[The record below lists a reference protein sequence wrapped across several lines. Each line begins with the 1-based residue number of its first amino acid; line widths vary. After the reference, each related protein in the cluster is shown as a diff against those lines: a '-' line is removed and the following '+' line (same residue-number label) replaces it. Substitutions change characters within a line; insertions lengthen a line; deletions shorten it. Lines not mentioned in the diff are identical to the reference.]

1 MVNLSLSEK
10 GAACARRGGA
20 YPKSLQ
26 RANLTIGGAPASD
39 MTNPLLGQIPL
50 RGANLAELDAR
61 AREIFRRIVETYL
74 ETGDPVGSRTISR
87 GGVHLSPASIRNTMQ
102 DLTELGLLGAPHVS
116 AGRLP
121 THAGLRLFVDGLLE
135 VGDIAESDRRS
146 IEARLSAHGRSF
158 DAALDEATSILSGLA
173 GGAGVV
179 VTPVRDAGVKHVEFV
194 ALSPD
199 QALAIMVFEDGL
211 VENRLMR
218 RAAGITPAALRE
230 ASNFLNARLSG
241 KTLTDTKIDIA
252 GELNR
257 ARRELDEAAARLIED
272 GLAAWSGGDGA
283 ERALIVRGRANLL
296 GDPNAAADLDRVRM
310 LFDDLEQKEQ
320 LIGLLDDVREAQG
333 VRIFIGAETRLFSLS
348 GSALIAAPY
357 MSGGQKVL
365 GAIGVIGPARLN
377 YARVIPLVDYTARAL
392 GRIMDG

>member
-1 MVNLSLSEK
+1 MTKPFVGQVPPRGASLSE
-10 GAACARRGGA
+10 
-20 YPKSLQ
+20 
-26 RANLTIGGAPASD
+26 
-39 MTNPLLGQIPL
+39 
-50 RGANLAELDAR
+50 LDSR
-61 AREIFRRIVETYL
+61 AREIFRRIVESYL
-74 ETGDPVGSRTISR
+74 ETGDPVGSRTLSR
-87 GGVHLSPASIRNTMQ
+87 GGVHLSAASIRNTMQ

-121 THAGLRLFVDGLLE
+121 THAGLRLFIDGLLE
-135 VGDIAESDRRS
+135 VGDVAEDDRRN
-146 IEARLSAHGRSF
+146 IEARLSAHGRSLE
-158 DAALDEATSILSGLA
+158 DALNEASAILSGLA

-179 VTPVRDAGVKHVEFV
+179 VTPVREAEVKHVEFL
-194 ALSPD
+194 ALGPD

-218 RAAGITPAALRE
+218 RAAGVTPAALQE
-230 ASNFLNARLSG
+230 ASNFLNARLRG
-241 KTLTDTKIDIA
+241 KM
-252 GELNR
+252 LNEVKTEVAAEIEK
-257 ARRELDEAAARLIED
+257 ARRELDATAARLVED
-272 GLAAWSGGDGA
+272 GLAAWGGGEEA
-283 ERALIVRGRANLL
+283 ERAMIVRGRANLL
-296 GDPNAAADLDRVRM
+296 GDPQAIADLDRVRM

-320 LIGLLDDVREAQG
+320 LIGLLDDVRDAAG

-357 MSGGQKVL
+357 MSGRQRVL